1 MSVSC
6 LITHPKA
13 VTIELKLSRDKD
25 NSIKIIEHYSK
36 DGLMDIYRFVAK
48 QLSNPESEFN
58 QLTEDYNVIRMTI
71 KPVNENPINSLF
83 IVSCEDYAKKML
95 KKIKELVVKQVTHAI
110 TTFDRNVSHEY
121 AEAHIYKTKVNTEK
135 LYKDLIDQLGIV
147 TLDELK
153 CLTHNRLQQFGFG
166 LWSDHDPIRLI
177 PLRLI
182 PLLDPNMEVVSIDGN
197 RCLLKDA
204 DTDIW
209 FGCIAYGFYLDR

>member
-1 MSVSC
+1 
-6 LITHPKA
+6 
-13 VTIELKLSRDKD
+13 
-25 NSIKIIEHYSK
+25 
-36 DGLMDIYRFVAK
+36 
-48 QLSNPESEFN
+48 
-58 QLTEDYNVIRMTI
+58 MTI

-121 AEAHIYKTKVNTEK
+121 AKAHIYKTKVNTEEF
-135 LYKDLIDQLGIV
+135 YKDLIEQLGIV

-204 DTDIW
+204 DTDIR
-209 FGCIAYGFYLDR
+209 FGCISYGFYLDR